1 MSNVIFKCLTLKPT
15 TMIKKSILYLFFA
28 VIALTSCN
36 KEKVMTFS
44 TEEIMIDLGSSDK
57 DVCQFVKVT
66 DNAPI
71 TVSGIDYDKVGSYQ
85 AVFTSGDL
93 QETRTVKVRADKL
106 AGTYEFHF
114 FVIKNNGDESETS
127 LGKWLMEITKGDQ
140 YNQINIPDSNTNG
153 VHVFVDQGC
162 LVLTLDGDKAEIPP
176 YKGNVLFVPS
186 SSSPYTYS
194 FEDIKYGK
202 LNDGSYG
209 LMEFM
214 LRCDRDDG
222 QYTTHYHITFEK
234 QIP

>member
-1 MSNVIFKCLTLKPT
+1 
-15 TMIKKSILYLFFA
+15 
-28 VIALTSCN
+28 
-36 KEKVMTFS
+36 MTFTS
-44 TEEIMIDLGSSDK
+44 KEIMVDLGSSDK

-85 AVFTSGDL
+85 ALFTSGDL
-93 QETRTVKVRADKL
+93 RETRTVKVRADKL

-114 FVIKNNGDESETS
+114 FMIKNNGEEKEMSS
-127 LGKWLMEITKGDQ
+127 GKWLMEITKGSL

-176 YKGNVLFVPS
+176 YRGNVLFVPS
-186 SSSPYTYS
+186 STPYTYL
-194 FEDIKYGK
+194 FEEIQYGR

-209 LMEFM
+209 LTGFM
-214 LRCDRDDG
+214 LRRDRDDG
-222 QYTTHYHITFEK
+222 QYTTYYHITFEK

>member
-1 MSNVIFKCLTLKPT
+1 
-15 TMIKKSILYLFFA
+15 
-28 VIALTSCN
+28 
-36 KEKVMTFS
+36 MTFS

-66 DNAPI
+66 DNTPI

-85 AVFTSGDL
+85 ALFTSGDL
-93 QETRTVKVRADKL
+93 RETRTVKVRADKL

-114 FVIKNNGDESETS
+114 FMIKSNGEEKEMSS
-127 LGKWLMEITKGDQ
+127 GKWLMEITKGSQ

-162 LVLTLDGDKAEIPP
+162 LVLTLDSDKAEIPP
-176 YKGNVLFVPS
+176 YRGDVLFVPS
-186 SSSPYTYS
+186 STPYTYS
-194 FEDIKYGK
+194 FEEIQYGR

-209 LMEFM
+209 LTGFM

-222 QYTTHYHITFEK
+222 QYTTYYHITFEK

>member
-1 MSNVIFKCLTLKPT
+1 MN
-15 TMIKKSILYLFFA
+15 KKSILLCLLFAA
-28 VIALTSCN
+28 VVFSSCK
-36 KEKVMTFS
+36 KEQEMTFTS
-44 TEEIMIDLGSSDK
+44 EEIMIDLRSRDK

-85 AVFTSGDL
+85 ALFTSGDL

-114 FVIKNNGDESETS
+114 FVITNNGEEKETS
-127 LGKWLMEITKGDQ
+127 SGKWLMEITKGSQ

-162 LVLTLDGDKAEIPP
+162 LVLTLDGEKAEIPP
-176 YKGNVLFVPS
+176 YKGNVLFIPS

-194 FEDIKYGK
+194 FEDIQYGK
-202 LNDGSYG
+202 LNDDSYG
-209 LMEFM
+209 LMGFM
-214 LRCDRDDG
+214 LRRDRDDG
-222 QYTTHYHITFEK
+222 QYTAHYHITFEK

>member
-1 MSNVIFKCLTLKPT
+1 
-15 TMIKKSILYLFFA
+15 
-28 VIALTSCN
+28 
-36 KEKVMTFS
+36 MTFTS
-44 TEEIMIDLGSSDK
+44 KEIMVDLGSSDK

-85 AVFTSGDL
+85 ALFTSGDL
-93 QETRTVKVRADKL
+93 RETRTVKVRADKL

-114 FVIKNNGDESETS
+114 FMIKNNGEEKEMSS
-127 LGKWLMEITKGDQ
+127 GKWLMEITKGSQ

-176 YKGNVLFVPS
+176 YRGNVLFVPS
-186 SSSPYTYS
+186 STPYTYL
-194 FEDIKYGK
+194 FEEIQYGR

-209 LMEFM
+209 LTGFM
-214 LRCDRDDG
+214 LRRDRDDG
-222 QYTTHYHITFEK
+222 QYTTYYHITFEK